1 MRRLFWLV
9 AAVVLVDTMFFAA
22 VAPLLPHYSDEL
34 DLSKTGAG
42 VLTAA
47 YPAGTFVG
55 ALPAGWLAIRW
66 GVKPTLMA
74 GLAML
79 GLSSLAF
86 AFAGHIVLLDGA
98 RFLQGI
104 GGACMWAAGMAWLVS
119 AAPVERRGELI
130 GAALSAAI
138 VGVLLGPVLGGAA
151 TVLSPEA
158 VFSAVSVLAVGLAA
172 WAWSMPGVEPE
183 ASPGIRAMLRTLR
196 RPAVM
201 AGFWLFT
208 IPALF
213 AGVIEVLVP
222 LRMDDLGAS
231 GAAIGALFL
240 VAAAVEATISPV
252 AGRWSD
258 RAGRLAPIRAGLIG
272 AAVMAVLLPLP
283 GTAVLL
289 GLSVVIAIACLA
301 VFWAPAYGDAV
312 GRGRGR
318 RIGPGACLLAREP
331 RMGPRPHRR
340 RGQRWRDRGGHLRRG
355 SLRRAGRRVRP
366 DPSRAVGQPPP
377 PGGGHRSPGRLA
389 AVRPGRAAALA
400 VQPERKPVLQPL
412 GRIGRVAAAA
422 ESPPGLA
429 AELVLAAV
437 LPSR

>member
-42 VLTAA
+42 ILTAA

-55 ALPAGWLAIRW
+55 ALPSGWLAVRW
-66 GVKPTLMA
+66 GVKPTLLL
-74 GLAML
+74 GLSML
-79 GLSSLAF
+79 GLASISF
-86 AFAGHIVLLDGA
+86 AFAQNVVVLDTA
-98 RFLQGI
+98 RFIHGV

-151 TVLSPEA
+151 TLLSPEA
-158 VFSAVSVLAVGLAA
+158 VFSAVSLLAVGLAA

-183 ASPGIRAMLRTLR
+183 PSPGIRAMLRTLR

-258 RAGRLAPIRAGLIG
+258 RAGRLAP
-272 AAVMAVLLPLP
+272 
-283 GTAVLL
+283 T
-289 GLSVVIAIACLA
+289 
-301 VFWAPAYGDAV
+301 
-312 GRGRGR
+312 
-318 RIGPGACLLAREP
+318 
-331 RMGPRPHRR
+331 
-340 RGQRWRDRGGHLRRG
+340 
-355 SLRRAGRRVRP
+355 
-366 DPSRAVGQPPP
+366 
-377 PGGGHRSPGRLA
+377 
-389 AVRPGRAAALA
+389 ALA
-400 VQPERKPVLQPL
+400 SSERPSWRCCSRCREQPCC
-412 GRIGRVAAAA
+412 
-422 ESPPGLA
+422 
-429 AELVLAAV
+429 
-437 LPSR
+437 SR